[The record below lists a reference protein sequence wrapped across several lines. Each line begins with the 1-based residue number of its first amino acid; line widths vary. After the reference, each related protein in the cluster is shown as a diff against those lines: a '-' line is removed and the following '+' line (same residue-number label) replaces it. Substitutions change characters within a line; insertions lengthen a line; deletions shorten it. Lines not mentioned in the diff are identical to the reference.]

1 MTLNS
6 FKLKKHIAW
15 TCAAVLQASLSSL
28 VQAQVLEDI
37 DLKREGKDAVVSIR
51 FVTPVQFV
59 NTGSAKFTDLI
70 EVFYNVLPAAEPPL
84 LIRSERRVA
93 GKGGL
98 PSMIVTD
105 ESGGVGQDRKRKLLI
120 RLNKPIRFQIRAGR
134 EKQAIEIILQG
145 LGGEAAAAS
154 TSKPVPAPLL
164 RNRYFIQLQSSPVT
178 GQSLQS
184 SVPSQFQDK
193 EVFTAQRTVA
203 TGTVYDIN
211 LGYFDDR
218 AQADTA
224 RQQLSTRF
232 PNAVV
237 SLFETT
243 APKVEPPTAPPSASV
258 SPNTGEAFTP
268 IKAPTD
274 IESTATALLTKALA
288 AHDRGDYTDAIEPL
302 NSLLNLPPNASSRQG
317 QALAGQI
324 QLKRGDTL
332 RARGEMELFLRLYP
346 EGADSVE
353 IKQLLAGLSKVSDTP
368 KARAAAEPT
377 STTSGSM
384 SLFYFGGQSQVRTL
398 DFQNSPLS
406 GLPVLQSESNLS
418 ATDQKQMQTNVDL
431 NWRYRDAEKDMRFVV
446 RNTYSADMMPNRP
459 NVNRLSALYFD
470 QRSFVN
476 GTSFR
481 IGRQSPTGGGVLYRF
496 DGVQAG
502 YTFAPKWKVN
512 AVYGVPTDSLLDT
525 KRNFYGVS
533 VDAEALTN
541 EISGSAYVIQ
551 QTIDGEVD
559 RRALGTEMRYFSSGV
574 SLSGQLDYDQVL
586 NGLNIVAVQG
596 NWQLSDTTVY
606 NFLYDRRSA
615 PMRTL
620 GNILFFQD
628 PALLAPARRISD
640 LLGTTSIEVLRDQV
654 NGITALQNQA
664 MVGVTTPMSSNWQV
678 GSNVNYTNIGAIQ
691 PVAVILPN
699 GQASTGDLWSLGL
712 QMIGSNLYS
721 VRDTHVFN
729 LSLLS
734 GPTYNG
740 KLLSYNNLSGVNEHL
755 HIEPS
760 LRYYTQTDNT
770 DTTTV
775 RWTPGIR
782 MTYRLVKQVSMES
795 ELSYEIAERTGP
807 MVAETSRRLFYYLGA
822 RYDF

>member
-1 MTLNS
+1 MTLDS
-6 FKLKKHIAW
+6 FNLKKTIAW

-37 DLKREGKDAVVSIR
+37 DLKREGNDAVVSIR

-59 NTGSAKFTDLI
+59 NAGSAKFTDLI

-98 PSMIVTD
+98 PQMFVTD
-105 ESGGVGQDRKRKLLI
+105 ESAGLGQDSKRKFLI
-120 RLNKPIRFQIRAGR
+120 RLSKPIRFQVRAGR
-134 EKQAIEIILQG
+134 EKQSIEIILQG
-145 LGGEAAAAS
+145 LGAGVA
-154 TSKPVPAPLL
+154 TTPINKPVPAPPV
-164 RNRYFIQLQSSPVT
+164 RNRYFIQLQSSPVA
-178 GQSLQS
+178 GQSLQG
-184 SVPSQFQDK
+184 SVPAQFQDK
-193 EVFTAQRTVA
+193 EVFTAQRTVD

-211 LGYFDDR
+211 LGYFDNR
-218 AQADTA
+218 EQADVA
-224 RQQLSTRF
+224 LQQLSTRF
-232 PNAVV
+232 PSAVV

-243 APKVEPPTAPPSASV
+243 APKAETPSQSTNANITANASE
-258 SPNTGEAFTP
+258 TFTP

-274 IESTATALLTKALA
+274 IETTATALLTKALA

-332 RARGEMELFLRLYP
+332 RARGEMELFLKLYP
-346 EGADSVE
+346 EGADSDE
-353 IKQLLAGLSKVSDTP
+353 IKQLLAGLSTVNDAP
-368 KARAAAEPT
+368 KARTAAEPT
-377 STTSGSM
+377 STTSGSI

-418 ATDQKQMQTNVDL
+418 ATDQKQVQTNVDL
-431 NWRYRDAEKDMRFVV
+431 NWRYRDTEKDMRFVV

-459 NVNRLSALYFD
+459 NINRLSALYFD

-496 DGVQAG
+496 DGIQAG
-502 YTFAPKWKVN
+502 YSFAPKWKVN
-512 AVYGVPTDSLLDT
+512 AVYGQPTDALLDT
-525 KRNFYGVS
+525 RRNFYGLS

-596 NWQLSDTTVY
+596 NWQLPDTTVY

-664 MVGVTTPMSSNWQV
+664 MVGVTTPVSSNWQA

-712 QMIGSNLYS
+712 QLIGSNLYS

-740 KLLSYNNLSGVNEHL
+740 KLLSYNNLSGVNEKL
-755 HIEPS
+755 QVEPS

-775 RWTPGIR
+775 RWTPGVR
-782 MTYRLVKQVSMES
+782 MTYRVLQKMSMES

>member
-1 MTLNS
+1 
-6 FKLKKHIAW
+6 
-15 TCAAVLQASLSSL
+15 
-28 VQAQVLEDI
+28 
-37 DLKREGKDAVVSIR
+37 
-51 FVTPVQFV
+51 
-59 NTGSAKFTDLI
+59 
-70 EVFYNVLPAAEPPL
+70 
-84 LIRSERRVA
+84 
-93 GKGGL
+93 
-98 PSMIVTD
+98 
-105 ESGGVGQDRKRKLLI
+105 
-120 RLNKPIRFQIRAGR
+120 
-134 EKQAIEIILQG
+134 
-145 LGGEAAAAS
+145 
-154 TSKPVPAPLL
+154 
-164 RNRYFIQLQSSPVT
+164 
-178 GQSLQS
+178 
-184 SVPSQFQDK
+184 
-193 EVFTAQRTVA
+193 
-203 TGTVYDIN
+203 
-211 LGYFDDR
+211 
-218 AQADTA
+218 
-224 RQQLSTRF
+224 
-232 PNAVV
+232 
-237 SLFETT
+237 
-243 APKVEPPTAPPSASV
+243 
-258 SPNTGEAFTP
+258 
-268 IKAPTD
+268 
-274 IESTATALLTKALA
+274 
-288 AHDRGDYTDAIEPL
+288 
-302 NSLLNLPPNASSRQG
+302 
-317 QALAGQI
+317 
-324 QLKRGDTL
+324 
-332 RARGEMELFLRLYP
+332 
-346 EGADSVE
+346 
-353 IKQLLAGLSKVSDTP
+353 
-368 KARAAAEPT
+368 
-377 STTSGSM
+377 
-384 SLFYFGGQSQVRTL
+384 
-398 DFQNSPLS
+398 
-406 GLPVLQSESNLS
+406 
-418 ATDQKQMQTNVDL
+418 
-431 NWRYRDAEKDMRFVV
+431 
-446 RNTYSADMMPNRP
+446 MMPNRP

-512 AVYGVPTDSLLDT
+512 AVYGVPTDALLDT

-596 NWQLSDTTVY
+596 NWQLPDTTVY

-640 LLGTTSIEVLRDQV
+640 LLGATSIEVLRDQV

-664 MVGVTTPMSSNWQV
+664 MVGVTTPVSSNWQA

-699 GQASTGDLWSLGL
+699 GQASTGDLWSLGF

-740 KLLSYNNLSGVNEHL
+740 KLISYNNLSGLNEKL
-755 HIEPS
+755 QIEPS
-760 LRYYTQTDNT
+760 LRYYIQTDNT

-775 RWTPGIR
+775 RWTPGFR
-782 MTYRLVKQVSMES
+782 MTYRVLKQVSMES

-807 MVAETSRRLFYYLGA
+807 TVAETSRRLFYYLGA

>member
-1 MTLNS
+1 M
-6 FKLKKHIAW
+6 
-15 TCAAVLQASLSSL
+15 LQASLSSL

-70 EVFYNVLPAAEPPL
+70 EVFYNVLPASEPPL
-84 LIRSERRVA
+84 LIRSERRVG
-93 GKGGL
+93 GKDGL
-98 PSMIVTD
+98 SQMIVTD
-105 ESGGVGQDRKRKLLI
+105 ESGGVGQDNKRKLLI
-120 RLNKPIRFQIRAGR
+120 RLSKPIRFQVRAGR
-134 EKQAIEIILQG
+134 EKQAIEITLQG
-145 LGGEAAAAS
+145 LGAEVS
-154 TSKPVPAPLL
+154 TAPISKPVPAPQVT
-164 RNRYFIQLQSSPVT
+164 NRYFIQLQSSTLT

-184 SVPSQFQDK
+184 SVPAQFQDK
-193 EVFTAQRTVA
+193 EVFSTQRTVD
-203 TGTVYDIN
+203 TGTVFDIN
-211 LGYFDDR
+211 LGYFDNR
-218 AQADTA
+218 TQADA
-224 RQQLSTRF
+224 ALQQLNTRF

-243 APKVEPPTAPPSASV
+243 APKAAPPRTNVNVTASE
-258 SPNTGEAFTP
+258 TFTP

-274 IESTATALLTKALA
+274 IETTATALLTKALA

-302 NSLLNLPPNASSRQG
+302 NSLLNLPPNASSRHG
-317 QALAGQI
+317 QELAGQI

-332 RARGEMELFLRLYP
+332 RARGEFELFLRLYP
-346 EGADSVE
+346 DGADSDQVR
-353 IKQLLAGLSKVSDTP
+353 QLLAGLSTVNDVP
-368 KARAAAEPT
+368 KARNAAEPT
-377 STTSGSM
+377 STTSGSVSM
-384 SLFYFGGQSQVRTL
+384 FYFGGQSQVRTL

-418 ATDQKQMQTNVDL
+418 AIDQKQMQTNVDL

-496 DGVQAG
+496 DGIQAG
-502 YTFAPKWKVN
+502 YAFAPKWKVN
-512 AVYGVPTDSLLDT
+512 AVYGVPTDALLDT
-525 KRNFYGVS
+525 QRNFYGVS

-596 NWQLSDTTVY
+596 NWQLPDTTVY

-640 LLGTTSIEVLRDQV
+640 LLGATSIEVLRDQV

-664 MVGVTTPMSSNWQV
+664 MVGVTTPVSSNWQA

-699 GQASTGDLWSLGL
+699 GQASTGDLWSLGF

-740 KLLSYNNLSGVNEHL
+740 KLISYNNLSGLNEKL
-755 HIEPS
+755 QIEPS
-760 LRYYTQTDNT
+760 LRYYIQTDNT

-775 RWTPGIR
+775 RWTPGFR
-782 MTYRLVKQVSMES
+782 MTYRVVKQVSMES

-807 MVAETSRRLFYYLGA
+807 TVSETSRRLFYYLGA